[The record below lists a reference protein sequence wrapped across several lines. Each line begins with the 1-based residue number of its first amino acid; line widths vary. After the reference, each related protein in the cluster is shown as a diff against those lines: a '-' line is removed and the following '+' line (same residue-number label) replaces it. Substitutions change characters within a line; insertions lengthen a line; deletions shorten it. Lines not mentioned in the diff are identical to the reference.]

1 MIRHLAGVAEIVD
14 DVNAAV
20 AFYCET
26 LGLEVKQRMGDDYV
40 VLAVP
45 GILHFGV
52 WSRPAAA
59 VATFG
64 DRAAAD
70 SIPLGYTLEFEVDD
84 LEQTA
89 SQVDSS
95 PLTVVQPP
103 HMEPWGQKT
112 CRAIAPGG
120 GLLGFAVT
128 PWARRLTLEAQ
139 AAQDDA

>member
-1 MIRHLAGVAEIVD
+1 MIRHIAGVAEIVE

-40 VLAVP
+40 VLSAP

-52 WSRPAAA
+52 WSRAAA
-59 VATFG
+59 AEATFG
-64 DRAAAD
+64 DRNAAD

-84 LEQTA
+84 LDETGRQLGG
-89 SQVDSS
+89 S
-95 PLTVVQPP
+95 PLTVIQPP

-120 GLLGFAVT
+120 GILGFAVT
-128 PWARRLTLEAQ
+128 PWARRLAQEVQ
-139 AAQDDA
+139 AAQGDA

>member
-1 MIRHLAGVAEIVD
+1 
-14 DVNAAV
+14 
-20 AFYCET
+20 
-26 LGLEVKQRMGDDYV
+26 GDDYV

-52 WSRPAAA
+52 WSRAAA
-59 VATFG
+59 AEATFG
-64 DRAAAD
+64 DRSAAD

-84 LEQTA
+84 LDETA
-89 SQVDSS
+89 NRVDSS

-103 HMEPWGQKT
+103 HVEPWGQKT

-128 PWARRLTLEAQ
+128 PWTRRLAQEAQ
-139 AAQDDA
+139 ATPGDD